1 MHWFRRP
8 HRNSKALTHF
18 DDPEP
23 TVVAKNSGSPV
34 KDGDNLANPTVA
46 EYASEAAKE
55 FLDALEAVAD
65 QIPVPGVAMAVKVA
79 KGIMQACEESHATLE
94 RAEDLKSRIK
104 KLMIILVDELKGKK
118 REEVQAKLKED
129 IELLSKDLAYIQK
142 KLNKIG
148 SQNALALI
156 FFKGLNEEKVKKCV
170 SRLDNSLE
178 NFNLA
183 RRINDTNL
191 LNALQNQII
200 AFHTS
205 HQKSLDEMNG
215 KMDRLQADV
224 KAILKNKNDSP
235 TTLHPRGRASVPANG
250 DNFHGRESLVA
261 QLVHALTPN
270 SDGQKRPRV
279 CLLGPGGMGKTS
291 TALAVMADSDMRKHF
306 PEKNQIWVPCV
317 KATSVSFFLDT
328 LYSSTGTT
336 QDTGNTL
343 KDIISELQSSS
354 EPLVVLLD
362 NFETPWNLLD
372 SRGEIQRILNQI
384 SEIPQ
389 VAVFITMRSSF
400 PPGSNK
406 QWQSFDIEAVD
417 EIAAHKIYLDICSAG
432 GDDHDVSVLLHALG
446 YMPLAITLMAN
457 IARMTGLGAA
467 KLLEE
472 YRRIGTAMLQEGPD
486 AEQNLDICISLS
498 VDSQPMKSHPKAYDL
513 LAKLAMLPVGTTYD
527 VLTKWWAHDFPN
539 LMGPLKALTDTALI
553 KRQDTHYFV
562 LPVIRS
568 YILDPSRFLPNV
580 RTTMVASACN
590 FLSHHNSS
598 PGDSSFVDHAKA
610 LSAEEGNLQEILL
623 AVEDSEPLVIEALL
637 VLARHHL
644 STRPRLEAVDHAL
657 RLTHKLESH
666 QILIGDVL
674 TCYGR
679 ILFKLDCY
687 DDAQKKFTCAR
698 QMFLSIPDERRAAMS
713 SLDLAEVYTFMHD
726 VALSEQ
732 LDLVMD
738 AKSVFEK
745 LDDKQ
750 AVALSL
756 YRQGALLGQAYQH
769 KEAIE
774 LLIHSRK
781 MFEDPADAV
790 NHAKC
795 SYTLG
800 MVYYWAKRYDKGFIA
815 GTEAVR
821 EFEHLGQYSGESMQL
836 LGQILF
842 MKGDYTQA
850 LEMAVQA
857 LAICKLY
864 GRPLDIGLTLET
876 IGRSWAKMDRIADA
890 KEAYADAMKYF
901 QRMSDS
907 GESVMRCLFLTRQA
921 DNPLLIPTEEEREML
936 ASMHTDFDPI

>member
-1 MHWFRRP
+1 
-8 HRNSKALTHF
+8 
-18 DDPEP
+18 P
-23 TVVAKNSGSPV
+23 T
-34 KDGDNLANPTVA
+34 TA

-55 FLDALEAVAD
+55 FLDMLEAVAD
-65 QIPVPGVAMAVKVA
+65 HIPVPGVAMAVKVA
-79 KGIMQACEESHATLE
+79 KGIMQACDESHATLE
-94 RAEDLKSRIK
+94 RAEELKTRIK
-104 KLMIILVDELKGKK
+104 KLVIILVDELKGKK

-142 KLNKIG
+142 NLNDIG
-148 SQNALALI
+148 SQNALLLI
-156 FFKGLNEEKVKKCV
+156 LFKGLNEEKVKKCV

-183 RRINDTNL
+183 RRINDANL
-191 LNALQNQII
+191 LNTLQNQII
-200 AFHTS
+200 AFHTT
-205 HQKSLDEMNG
+205 
-215 KMDRLQADV
+215 DV
-224 KAILKNKNDSP
+224 KAILKNQIDSP

-261 QLVHALTPN
+261 QLVHALTSN

-291 TALAVMADSDMRKHF
+291 TALAVMADSGMRRHF

-317 KATSVSFFLDT
+317 KATSVSLFLDT

-336 QDTGNTL
+336 QDSGDTL

-372 SRGEIQRILNQI
+372 FRGEMQRILNQI
-384 SEIPQ
+384 GQISH
-389 VAVFITMRSSF
+389 VAVFITMRSAF

-417 EIAAHKIYLDICSAG
+417 EIAAHKIYLDICSAS
-432 GDDHDVSVLLHALG
+432 GDDHDVSGLLHALG

-513 LAKLAMLPVGTTYD
+513 LATLAMLPVGTTYD

-568 YILDPSRFLPNV
+568 YILDPSRFPTNV

-590 FLSHHNSS
+590 FLTHHNSS
-598 PGDSSFVDHAKA
+598 PGDSSFKDHAKA

-623 AVEDSEPLVIEALL
+623 TVTDSEPLVIDALL
-637 VLARHHL
+637 VLARHQL

-657 RLTHKLESH
+657 TLSRGLKSH

-679 ILFKLDCY
+679 MLLKLNRY
-687 DDAQKKFTCAR
+687 DDAEEKFTCAR
-698 QMFLSIPDERRAAMS
+698 QMFLSIPDEQRAAMS
-713 SLDLAEVYTFMHD
+713 LLDLAEVYSFTDDKNF
-726 VALSEQ
+726 SEKSG
-732 LDLVMD
+732 LIMD

-745 LDDKQ
+745 LDDKP

-756 YRQGALLGQAYQH
+756 YQLGCLLGQNNHY
-769 KEAIE
+769 KEGIE
-774 LLIHSRK
+774 LVIRARETFQDL
-781 MFEDPADAV
+781 EDAL

-795 SYTLG
+795 SYALEE
-800 MVYYWAKRYDKGFIA
+800 VYYWAKRYDEGLIA

-821 EFEHLGQYSGESMQL
+821 EYEHLGQYLGDSMLL
-836 LGQILF
+836 LGRMLF
-842 MKGDYTQA
+842 MKGNYTEA
-850 LEMAVQA
+850 LEMVVRA
-857 LAICKLY
+857 LAICKSY
-864 GRPLDIGLTLET
+864 GCPMDIGQTLEVL
-876 IGRSWAKMDRIADA
+876 GRTWAKVGRIADA
-890 KEAYADAMKYF
+890 KEAY
-901 QRMSDS
+901 
-907 GESVMRCLFLTRQA
+907 
-921 DNPLLIPTEEEREML
+921 
-936 ASMHTDFDPI
+936 